1 LVVLI
6 SHAAPGATPGT
17 PAPTAGER
25 QVITTQVD
33 DGGSYTLDLDIQA
46 QDDTVFVAIG
56 FRPGT
61 QLAH

>member
-1 LVVLI
+1 M
-6 SHAAPGATPGT
+6 SG
-17 PAPTAGER
+17 PTSGER

-33 DGGSYTLDLDIQA
+33 DDYTF
-46 QDDTVFVAIG
+46 DTDTRARADAVFVAIG